1 MHVIQYPEEDHNHE
15 KARLFLL
22 GDFTSDLSY
31 SDVEENQFWEMVR
44 SYFRKRLDQ
53 SEAHECLWDHSPAFC
68 IWHLLCRNGPTNMKD
83 HLTQEQQSV
92 VLQKFREFAY
102 EDDDRFLD
110 QAEQEWQDLMAY
122 VETNR
127 RQLK

>member
-1 MHVIQYPEEDHNHE
+1 MKFPAMEFSVARNGEALFVLYKGKKTKWGIEWRRPGFQCCRASSQSVEM

-53 SEAHECLWDHSPAFC
+53 SEAHECLWDHSPAF
-68 IWHLLCRNGPTNMKD
+68 
-83 HLTQEQQSV
+83 
-92 VLQKFREFAY
+92 
-102 EDDDRFLD
+102 
-110 QAEQEWQDLMAY
+110 
-122 VETNR
+122 
-127 RQLK
+127 